1 MPLEAKH
8 NIKEQEMHLK
18 STVYGHTSFVATINP
33 FEGAM
38 LCEHCCIMTPLIPG
52 WPTRGHM
59 GCTQDFPCSF
69 EPGTERTY
77 TILNN
82 QKSLKTPVDT
92 YRLLPFDACKSSGP
106 PLKLRVSSGCVT
118 WSQAFSEVSI
128 KQVLLIH
135 NPPGF
140 DICQI
145 FIRKT
150 HEHRRANRKPYCQRS
165 YAHALNLKRRN
176 VVSSPVGCMELSSGA

>member
-1 MPLEAKH
+1 
-8 NIKEQEMHLK
+8 MHLK

-92 YRLLPFDACKSSGP
+92 YRLLPFDACMSSGP

-118 WSQAFSEVSI
+118 WSQHAARFQSS
-128 KQVLLIH
+128 KYYLFTIH
-135 NPPGF
+135 QDLTYAKYLSARHMSTDAPTGNPIAR
-140 DICQI
+140 D
-145 FIRKT
+145 
-150 HEHRRANRKPYCQRS
+150 HMHM
-165 YAHALNLKRRN
+165 HWNLKRRN